1 MVCMS
6 TDLQTMVRD
15 RIVQV
20 LTDVTPAEL
29 DMSADL
35 AAQYGLTSLNKVL
48 LVMAACDESGVDVAH
63 FTEQDIAAV
72 RSGDDLVSALSAHQG
87 AVA

>member
-1 MVCMS
+1 MS

-35 AAQYGLTSLNKVL
+35 AGQYGLTSLNKVL
-48 LVMAACDESGVDVAH
+48 LVISACDESGVDVAH